1 MVPRGGNLPSGM
13 NLVDKVR
20 SIAADLAAKRG
31 NASESWALAARLLGR
46 ISNDAAAI
54 ERVTTSKDPAALTA
68 LLDTIEGKAAAAAAA
83 PLPEFPASELDA
95 AMRAFHKRL
104 KVSRLADESKLG
116 GRYTSGGRKSEI
128 DAMQPPDGFPMEIWP
143 ALVRAGK
150 LKDAGG
156 GFYREP

>member
-1 MVPRGGNLPSGM
+1 M
-13 NLVDKVR
+13 NVLEKVR
-20 SIAADLAAKRG
+20 SLAKDLRANKG
-31 NASESWALAARLLGR
+31 NAAENWALASRLLARL
-46 ISNDAAAI
+46 SNDSARIKQVIDARDITGLESLVDA
-54 ERVTTSKDPAALTA
+54 
-68 LLDTIEGKAAAAAAA
+68 IEGKAAAAAAA

-95 AMRAFHKRL
+95 AYRAFHKRL

-116 GRYTSGGRKSEI
+116 GRYTSGGRHSEI
-128 DAMQPPDGFPMEIWP
+128 DAIQPPDGFPNEIWP

>member
-1 MVPRGGNLPSGM
+1 M
-13 NLVDKVR
+13 NVLEKVR
-20 SIAADLAAKRG
+20 SLAKDLRANKG
-31 NASESWALAARLLGR
+31 NAAENWALASRLLARL
-46 ISNDAAAI
+46 SNDSARIKQVIDARDITGLESLVDA
-54 ERVTTSKDPAALTA
+54 
-68 LLDTIEGKAAAAAAA
+68 IEGKAAAEAAA

-95 AMRAFHKRL
+95 AYRAFQKRL

-116 GRYTSGGRKSEI
+116 GRYTSGGRHSEI
-128 DAMQPPDGFPMEIWP
+128 DAIQPPDGFPNEIWP

>member
-1 MVPRGGNLPSGM
+1 M
-13 NLVDKVR
+13 NLVDKIR

-31 NASESWALAARLLGR
+31 NSAESWALAARLLGR
-46 ISNDAAAI
+46 ICNDAAAI
-54 ERVTTSKDPAALTA
+54 EKVVASKEPSALVA
-68 LLDTIEGKAAAAAAA
+68 LLDALEGKAAAAAAV
-83 PLPEFPASELDA
+83 PLPTFSASELDA
-95 AMRAFHKRL
+95 AYRAFHKRL

-116 GRYTSGGRKSEI
+116 GRYTSGGRHSEI
-128 DAMQPPDGFPMEIWP
+128 DAMQPPDGFPAEIWP

>member
-1 MVPRGGNLPSGM
+1 M
-13 NLVDKVR
+13 NLVDKIR
-20 SIAADLAAKRG
+20 SIAADLTAKRG
-31 NASESWALAARLLGR
+31 NAAESWALAGRLLGR
-46 ISNDAAAI
+46 ISNDVAGI
-54 ERVTTSKDPAALTA
+54 ERVMASKDPAVLVAM
-68 LLDTIEGKAAAAAAA
+68 LDAIEGKAAAAAAA

-116 GRYTSGGRKSEI
+116 GRYTSGGRRSEI
-128 DAMQPPDGFPMEIWP
+128 DAMQPPDGFPAEIWP

>member
-1 MVPRGGNLPSGM
+1 M
-13 NLVDKVR
+13 NVLEKVR
-20 SIAADLAAKRG
+20 SLAKDLRANKG
-31 NASESWALAARLLGR
+31 NAAENWALAGRLLARL
-46 ISNDAAAI
+46 SNDAARIKQITDARDI
-54 ERVTTSKDPAALTA
+54 GGLESLI
-68 LLDTIEGKAAAAAAA
+68 DTIEGKAAAAAAA

-95 AMRAFHKRL
+95 AYRAFHKRL

-116 GRYTSGGRKSEI
+116 GRYTSGGRHSEI
-128 DAMQPPDGFPMEIWP
+128 DAIQPPDGFPSDIWP

>member
-1 MVPRGGNLPSGM
+1 M
-13 NLVDKVR
+13 NLLEKVR
-20 SIAADLAAKRG
+20 SIAADLVAKRG
-31 NASESWALAARLLGR
+31 NAAEAWALAGRLLGR
-46 ISNDAAAI
+46 ISNDTAAI
-54 ERVTTSKDPAALTA
+54 EKVIATKDPAALVS
-68 LLDTIEGKAAAAAAA
+68 LLNTIEGKAAAAAAA

-95 AMRAFHKRL
+95 AYRAFHKRL

-116 GRYTSGGRKSEI
+116 GRYTSGGRHSEI
-128 DAMQPPDGFPMEIWP
+128 DAMQPPDGFPAEIWP

>member
-1 MVPRGGNLPSGM
+1 M
-13 NLVDKVR
+13 NVLEKVR
-20 SIAADLAAKRG
+20 SLAKDLRANKG
-31 NASESWALAARLLGR
+31 NAAENWALASRLLARL
-46 ISNDAAAI
+46 SNDAARI
-54 ERVTTSKDPAALTA
+54 QQVTDARDIGGLESLI
-68 LLDTIEGKAAAAAAA
+68 DTIEGKAAAAAAV
-83 PLPEFPASELDA
+83 PLRDFPASELDA
-95 AMRAFHKRL
+95 AYRAFHKRL

-128 DAMQPPDGFPMEIWP
+128 DSMQPPDGFPADIWP